1 MFIFEI
7 EEKID
12 RLFNEVFPSS
22 PFGDPRLNKRG
33 YKPLLTEFLGFIV
46 PDANTRRPI
55 RDKEY
60 FQVDQDDFLE
70 FATSTLPKD
79 PTLAL
84 FPNDKL
90 LIYSFINTEDVGITT
105 EYLGSKVQVS
115 LLDVVIAR
123 HDVGVSVTA
132 RIAYKD
138 GSSAKWIGF
147 GADRWEELV
156 TLTYF
161 PSEQSHPV
169 SMRVKSPI
177 SQHCAN
183 CYK

>member
-70 FATSTLPKD
+70 FATSTLPNRLLKY
-79 PTLAL
+79 LAPRSTSVP
-84 FPNDKL
+84 F
-90 LIYSFINTEDVGITT
+90 
-105 EYLGSKVQVS
+105 QS
-115 LLDVVIAR
+115 LQIKQ
-123 HDVGVSVTA
+123 
-132 RIAYKD
+132 Y
-138 GSSAKWIGF
+138 
-147 GADRWEELV
+147 
-156 TLTYF
+156 
-161 PSEQSHPV
+161 
-169 SMRVKSPI
+169 
-177 SQHCAN
+177 C
-183 CYK
+183 